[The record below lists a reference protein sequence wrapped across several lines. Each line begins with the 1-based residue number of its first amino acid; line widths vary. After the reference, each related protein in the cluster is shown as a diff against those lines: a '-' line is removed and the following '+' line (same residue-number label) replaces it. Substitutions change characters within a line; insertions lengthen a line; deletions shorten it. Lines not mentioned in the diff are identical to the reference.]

1 MPLINQLIAEIN
13 EALSHNLYFA
23 ALSLALTLPD
33 ICGKAE
39 YPDKGSTSRYKLWY
53 DEYIGQYEKS
63 PSIDGVPDMP
73 YLSGEIVYNFRSSL
87 FHQGNPNLDNDEYKK
102 RNKKECPIEHF
113 KIVVETEKPYKIYG
127 GEIGSLT
134 IDNNGVEHCEYRVNV
149 RRLCMILCLASESY
163 YNKNQEKFT
172 FFNYSI
178 LDWDKYIDS
187 LPKEDR
193 DMMFE
198 EMLNVTDENTCES
211 EVHSL

>member
-1 MPLINQLIAEIN
+1 MINKLIKEIN

-23 ALSLALTLPD
+23 AVSLALTLPD

-39 YPDKGSTSRYKLWY
+39 YPEKGSTSRYKLWY
-53 DEYIGQYEKS
+53 DEHIGQYEKS
-63 PSIDGVPDMP
+63 PPVDGVLDMP

-113 KIVVETEKPYKIYG
+113 KIVVETEKPFQIYG
-127 GEIGSLT
+127 GEAGTLT
-134 IDNNGVEHCEYRVNV
+134 VDSMGVEHREYSVNI
-149 RRLCMILCLASESY
+149 RRLCMILCLAAESPY
-163 YNKNQEKFT
+163 YKNNKDKFT

-187 LPKEDR
+187 LPKEDS
-193 DMMFE
+193 DMFLE
-198 EMLNVTDENTCES
+198 KTKDFNTKR
-211 EVHSL
+211 